1 MTVCSDLAEE
11 DGHAVVVEEEGLWK
25 AWVVELEEE
34 GGEAQSD
41 ILLRRDTEGW
51 TKQLHPS
58 HRDEQSTA
66 TKETDKGYHITVQVW
81 KSKVWDHIENLG
93 YKNFQNNRVTSAS
106 VKLHSTL
113 GLREILRILEDRS
126 Y

>member
-25 AWVVELEEE
+25 ARVVELEEE

-41 ILLRRDTEGW
+41 ILLRWDTEGW
-51 TKQLHPS
+51 TKKLHPS

-66 TKETDKGYHITVQVW
+66 TKETDKVYHITVQVW
-81 KSKVWDHIENLG
+81 KSKVWDHIE
-93 YKNFQNNRVTSAS
+93 TS
-106 VKLHSTL
+106 KTT
-113 GLREILRILEDRS
+113 E
-126 Y
+126 